1 MNSCLTGLFDSNLF
15 WGGEKILQAK
25 FLQYIASISLTLPAR
40 NKKGDYTYNFHLG
53 LLFKNS
59 K

>member
-1 MNSCLTGLFDSNLF
+1 MNSCLTGLFDSDLF
-15 WGGEKILQAK
+15 GGGEKNSQAK
-25 FLQYIASISLTLPAR
+25 FLQYIASVSLTLPAR
-40 NKKGDYTYNFHLG
+40 NKKGDYTYNFYLG